1 MDVNTS
7 VADALSREGWW
18 LDRSRSRSLVIREI
32 KRCLPDPNL
41 ILNSVEDDVYVWKP
55 NGDLS
60 NGTFSTSETWS
71 VLHPPDPQVL
81 WHKMVWFS
89 GRVLK
94 HAFLTWVAARDR
106 LGTRDRLLS
115 WGLHVPAVCVL
126 CNGGDE
132 TRQHLFFDCPYSNE
146 VWCYFTSRIHLGSPI
161 DFEEVLRWMVLPSRN
176 SNVATI
182 MKLLFQA
189 SLYYIWRERNSR
201 LHTDVA
207 RSPSYLIGE
216 IKNLMRLKLDPM
228 SRAQRVLVG
237 GLSLL
242 ATWFENF

>member
-1 MDVNTS
+1 MHCKCTS
-7 VADALSREGWW
+7 YVRDPYEKKKINVISSEGWW
-18 LDRSRSRSLVIREI
+18 LDRSRSRSLVIHEI

-41 ILNSVEDDVYVWKP
+41 ILNSVEDDIYVWKP
-55 NGDLS
+55 NGDLI
-60 NGTFSTSETWS
+60 
-71 VLHPPDPQVL
+71 
-81 WHKMVWFS
+81 
-89 GRVLK
+89 
-94 HAFLTWVAARDR
+94 
-106 LGTRDRLLS
+106 
-115 WGLHVPAVCVL
+115 
-126 CNGGDE
+126 
-132 TRQHLFFDCPYSNE
+132 
-146 VWCYFTSRIHLGSPI
+146 WCYFTSRIHLRSPI